1 MVVCYR
7 CEKEEN
13 QCSIEEEHIMEKNL
27 EKQIEEKKAELARL
41 EHKLAIEKK
50 EQEIFDGVALATTKG
65 IFVGL
70 LDIFFG
76 DHEEDEEAAV
86 HANA

>member
-1 MVVCYR
+1 
-7 CEKEEN
+7 
-13 QCSIEEEHIMEKNL
+13 MEKNL

-50 EQEIFDGVALATTKG
+50 EQEIFDGVVLATTKG
-65 IFVGL
+65 
-70 LDIFFG
+70 IFFG

>member
-1 MVVCYR
+1 
-7 CEKEEN
+7 
-13 QCSIEEEHIMEKNL
+13 MEKNL

-50 EQEIFDGVALATTKG
+50 EQEIFNDFGTAIVKG
-65 IFVGL
+65 LFAGL
-70 LDIFFG
+70 FFG
-76 DHEEDEEAAV
+76 EEETE

>member
-13 QCSIEEEHIMEKNL
+13 RSIEEEHIMEKEIAKREAQL
-27 EKQIEEKKAELARL
+27 SSLEEKEQQVIDGFAEA
-41 EHKLAIEKK
+41 
-50 EQEIFDGVALATTKG
+50 VTKG
-65 IFVGL
+65 VFVGIF
-70 LDIFFG
+70 DIFFG
-76 DHEEDEEAAV
+76 DHEEDEAE